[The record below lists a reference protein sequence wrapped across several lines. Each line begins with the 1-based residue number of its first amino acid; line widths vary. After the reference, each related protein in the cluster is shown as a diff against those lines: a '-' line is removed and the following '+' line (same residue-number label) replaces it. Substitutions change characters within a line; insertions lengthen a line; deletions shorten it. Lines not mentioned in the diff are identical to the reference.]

1 MKNVYLD
8 DLRSAPRGWVRTRTA
23 EETIDE
29 LRSGDV
35 DQLSLDYN
43 LGPDAGQTGAAV
55 LRWIDRQIAE
65 NPEWKPPRA
74 IRVHSTH
81 RVGRSLMIEMLR
93 DICQRLAE
101 AGREVPRTGW

>member
-8 DLRSAPRGWVRTRTA
+8 DLRSAPRGWVRTHTA
-23 EETIDE
+23 DETIDE
-29 LRSGDV
+29 LRSGEV

-43 LGPDAGQTGAAV
+43 LGAASGQTGAAV

-65 NPEWKPPRA
+65 NPDWNPPRA

-81 RVGRSLMIEMLR
+81 RAGRPLMIQLLK
-93 DICQRLAE
+93 DICHRLAE